1 MNISNERLRQLPI
14 FPLPEAHLFPG
25 SVLPLHVF
33 EPRYVDLVNHV
44 MECGDNVLAVATL
57 KPGYESGHDVQPPVY
72 EIMGAGIIMAA
83 ERQSDGRWNMLVR
96 GTDRVRMVSE
106 HSTRH
111 EFREIE
117 AQRLLDK
124 AVIEDHPLEERLRS
138 MISQLADHAPG
149 ASEALHLIM
158 SQSDNAAELTDLL
171 AAHACSDPVLRQHLM
186 ECVDVEKRLQHACKH
201 VGRLLLEVLEAPAGG
216 RDTLH

>member
-1 MNISNERLRQLPI
+1 MNISNERLLSLPI

-44 MECGDNVLAVATL
+44 MECGDNALAVATL
-57 KPGYESGHDVQPPVY
+57 KPGYDKDYEGQPPVY
-72 EIMGAGIIMAA
+72 DIMGAGVIMAA
-83 ERQSDGRWNMLVR
+83 ERQSDGRWNMLIR
-96 GTDRVRMVSE
+96 GTDRIRMVSE
-106 HSTRH
+106 HSSEH

-117 AQRLLDK
+117 AQRLVDSD
-124 AVIEDHPLEERLRS
+124 VMEDHPLEERLRS
-138 MISQLADHAPG
+138 MITQLADHAPG

-158 SQSDNAAELTDLL
+158 SQSETASELTDLL
-171 AAHACSDPVLRQHLM
+171 GAHACSDPVLRQKLI
-186 ECVDVEKRLQHACKH
+186 ECIDVEKRLQFACKH
-201 VGRLLLEVLEAPAGG
+201 VGRLLLEVVEAPAGG